1 MSLFQGRYSSSL
13 VESTKTVLESVPG
26 SFRIHESSYS
36 KHNTA
41 FVSCSCV
48 RVEAHKWSLIL
59 VSFAIFNVKMFQK
72 NQEEREVYFF
82 ILNNLDAHMIRHM
95 FEINE

>member
-13 VESTKTVLESVPG
+13 VESTKTVLESVPR
-26 SFRIHESSYS
+26 SFPIHESSYS

-59 VSFAIFNVKMFQK
+59 VSFAIFTVKNVS
-72 NQEEREVYFF
+72 EESRRKRSLFF
-82 ILNNLDAHMIRHM
+82 ILNSPTI
-95 FEINE
+95 